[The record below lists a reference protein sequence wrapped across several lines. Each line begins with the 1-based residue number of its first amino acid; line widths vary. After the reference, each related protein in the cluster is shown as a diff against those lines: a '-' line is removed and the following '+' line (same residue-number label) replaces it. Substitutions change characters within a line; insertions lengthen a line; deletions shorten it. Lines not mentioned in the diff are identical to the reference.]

1 MCLIV
6 FDWQPD
12 ATASDADRPFPFPLL
27 TLAANRDEFFHRAT
41 EPLHWWERL
50 GSTPEMLAGRDLTGG
65 GTWLGVTRD
74 GRFAAL
80 TNYRAPAEV
89 RPNAPT
95 RGTLVSDFLSGAPV
109 APMAYLDAV
118 ARDGHRYNGFNL
130 VVGDFTRGELAWY
143 GNRAD
148 APPSLLDPGIHG
160 LSNSLLDTPWPK
172 LVAQRDAL
180 RDLLHVDERPSL
192 ESLIET
198 MRNPQLA
205 DDHLLPSTGLS
216 LERERVLS
224 AAFIE
229 SEGYGTRSTTALR
242 VVAVG
247 GDLTLQIKEL
257 SDDDGSHNIQRPGTF
272 ERSDAFTIV
281 RAA

>member
-12 ATASDADRPFPFPLL
+12 AAASDADRPLL
-27 TLAANRDEFFHRAT
+27 TLAANRDEFFHRET
-41 EPLHWWERL
+41 EPLHWWKNA
-50 GSTPEMLAGRDLTGG
+50 PEVLAGRDMTGG

-89 RPNAPT
+89 RPKAPT
-95 RGTLVSDFLSGAPV
+95 RGTLVSDFLSAAPV

-130 VVGDFTRGELAWY
+130 VVGDFTRRELAWY

-192 ESLIET
+192 DSLIET

-229 SEGYGTRSTTALR
+229 SEGYGTRSTTAVQ
-242 VVAVG
+242 VVAVD

-257 SDDDGSHNIQRPGTF
+257 SDDDGSHNIRRPGAF

>member
-1 MCLIV
+1 M
-6 FDWQPD
+6 P
-12 ATASDADRPFPFPLL
+12 R
-27 TLAANRDEFFHRAT
+27 LA
-41 EPLHWWERL
+41 
-50 GSTPEMLAGRDLTGG
+50 
-65 GTWLGVTRD
+65 
-74 GRFAAL
+74 
-80 TNYRAPAEV
+80 V
-89 RPNAPT
+89 R
-95 RGTLVSDFLSGAPV
+95 LVSDFLSGAPV
-109 APMAYLDAV
+109 APMTYLDAV

-130 VVGDFTRGELAWY
+130 VVGDFTRRELAWY

-192 ESLIET
+192 DSLIET

-242 VVAVG
+242 VVAVD

-257 SDDDGSHNIQRPGTF
+257 SDDDGSHQHQTPRHVRTKRCVHDRAGGLGAL
-272 ERSDAFTIV
+272 RSDAKLCARKVLGAGFYLSATFMY
-281 RAA
+281 RRNASAASACAFATSGTKPPILKNSCVMPS

>member
-12 ATASDADRPFPFPLL
+12 AVSSGFDRPLL
-27 TLAANRDEFFHRAT
+27 TLAANRDEFFHRET
-41 EPLHWWERL
+41 QPLHWWKNAP
-50 GSTPEMLAGRDLTGG
+50 GALAGRDLTGG

-80 TNYRAPAEV
+80 TNYRAPAEM

-95 RGTLVSDFLSGAPV
+95 RGTLVSDFLSGEPV
-109 APMAYLDAV
+109 APMAYLEAV
-118 ARDGHRYNGFNL
+118 ARDGHLYNGFNL
-130 VVGDFTRGELAWY
+130 IVGDFTRRELAWY

-148 APPSLLDPGIHG
+148 APPSLLDAGIHG

-172 LVAQRDAL
+172 LVAQREAL
-180 RDLLHVDERPSL
+180 RDLVHVDERPSL
-192 ESLIET
+192 DQLIEA

-205 DDHLLPSTGLS
+205 HDHLLPSTGLS

-229 SEGYGTRSTTALR
+229 AEGYGTRSTTALR
-242 VVAVG
+242 VAGVDG
-247 GDLTLQIKEL
+247 ELTLQIKEL
-257 SDDDGSHNIQRPGTF
+257 SDDDGSHQIKRPGAF
-272 ERSDAFTIV
+272 ERSDAFAIV
-281 RAA
+281 RVA

>member
-6 FDWQPD
+6 FDWQPN
-12 ATASDADRPFPFPLL
+12 AAASDAERPLL
-27 TLAANRDEFFHRAT
+27 TLAANRDEFFHRET
-41 EPLHWWERL
+41 EPLHWWEDA
-50 GSTPEMLAGRDLTGG
+50 PNVLAGRDLTGG

-95 RGTLVSDFLSGAPV
+95 RGTLVSNFLSDAPV
-109 APMAYLDAV
+109 APMAYLEAV
-118 ARDGHRYNGFNL
+118 AQDGHRYNGFNL
-130 VVGDFTRGELAWY
+130 VVGDFTRRELGWY

-172 LVAQRDAL
+172 LVAQREAL

-192 ESLIET
+192 DSLIET

-242 VVAVG
+242 VAIVDGKLA
-247 GDLTLQIKEL
+247 LQIKEL
-257 SDDDGSHNIQRPGTF
+257 SDDDGWHNIKRPGAF
-272 ERSDAFTIV
+272 ERNDAFTIV
-281 RAA
+281 RPA

>member
-12 ATASDADRPFPFPLL
+12 VVSSGFDHPLL
-27 TLAANRDEFFHRAT
+27 TLAANRDEFFHRET
-41 EPLHWWERL
+41 EPLHWWKNAP
-50 GSTPEMLAGRDLTGG
+50 GVLAGRDLTGG

-80 TNYRAPAEV
+80 TNYRGPEEM

-95 RGTLVSDFLSGAPV
+95 RGTLVSDFLSGEPV
-109 APMAYLDAV
+109 APMVYLDAV
-118 ARDGHRYNGFNL
+118 AREGHLYNGFNL
-130 VVGDFTRGELAWY
+130 IVGDFTRRELAWY

-148 APPSLLDPGIHG
+148 APPSLLDAGIHG

-172 LVAQRDAL
+172 LVAQREAL
-180 RDLLHVDERPSL
+180 RDLVHVDERPSL
-192 ESLIET
+192 DQLIET

-229 SEGYGTRSTTALR
+229 AEGYGTRSTTALR
-242 VVAVG
+242 VAAVDG
-247 GDLTLQIKEL
+247 ELTLQIKEL
-257 SDDDGSHNIQRPGTF
+257 SDDDGSHLIKRPGAF
-272 ERSDAFTIV
+272 ERTDAFTIV
-281 RAA
+281 RAT

>member
-1 MCLIV
+1 MLIV
-6 FDWQPD
+6 RCSRSRPI
-12 ATASDADRPFPFPLL
+12 ATS
-27 TLAANRDEFFHRAT
+27 FFVVKPSRCTGGKNA
-41 EPLHWWERL
+41 
-50 GSTPEMLAGRDLTGG
+50 PEVLAGRDLTGG

-130 VVGDFTRGELAWY
+130 VVGDFTRQELAWY

-192 ESLIET
+192 DSLIET

-242 VVAVG
+242 VAAVD
-247 GDLTLQIKEL
+247 GDLTLQIKEI
-257 SDDDGSHNIQRPGTF
+257 SDDDGSHNIQRPGSF
-272 ERSDAFTIV
+272 EQGDAFTIV
-281 RAA
+281 RTA

>member
-6 FDWQPD
+6 FNWQPD
-12 ATASDADRPFPFPLL
+12 ADSSEFDRPLL
-27 TLAANRDEFFHRAT
+27 TLAANRDEFFHRET
-41 EPLHWWERL
+41 EPLRWWAHAP
-50 GSTPEMLAGRDLTGG
+50 GVLAGRDLGGG

-80 TNYRAPAEV
+80 TNYRAPAEM

-95 RGTLVSDFLSGAPV
+95 RGTLVSDFLSGEVV
-109 APMAYLDAV
+109 APMVYLDAV
-118 ARDGHRYNGFNL
+118 ARDGHLYNGFNL
-130 VVGDFTRGELAWY
+130 IVGDFTRRELAWY

-148 APPSLLDPGIHG
+148 APPSLLAAGIHG

-180 RDLLHVDERPSL
+180 RDLVHAEEQEEPSL
-192 ESLIET
+192 DLLIET
-198 MRNPQLA
+198 MRNPHIA
-205 DDHLLPSTGLS
+205 DDALLPSTGIS
-216 LERERVLS
+216 IERERVLS

-242 VVAVG
+242 VAAV
-247 GDLTLQIKEL
+247 DDELILQIKEL
-257 SDDDGSHNIQRPGTF
+257 SDDDGSHRIVRPGAF

-281 RAA
+281 RAV

>member
-12 ATASDADRPFPFPLL
+12 ATASDAERPLL
-27 TLAANRDEFFHRAT
+27 TLAANRDEFFHRET
-41 EPLHWWERL
+41 EPLHWWDNA
-50 GSTPEMLAGRDLTGG
+50 PEVLAGRDLTGG

-80 TNYRAPAEV
+80 TNYRAPAEMK
-89 RPNAPT
+89 PNAPT
-95 RGTLVSDFLSGAPV
+95 RGTLVSDFLLGTPV

-130 VVGDFTRGELAWY
+130 VVGDFTRRELAWY

-180 RDLLHVDERPSL
+180 RDLLHVDEQPSL
-192 ESLIET
+192 DSLIET

-242 VVAVG
+242 VTAVDG
-247 GDLTLQIKEL
+247 VLTLQIKEL
-257 SDDDGSHNIQRPGTF
+257 SDDDGSHQISRPGTF

-281 RAA
+281 RVA